1 MLATAQAD
9 RHFLVKRAAALAM
22 LVTVAACGRSG
33 EPPSVESCKTGEA
46 CQAYG
51 RCAFDRATEKCVV
64 GSDSDCAGS
73 RACQK
78 DGLCFMERNTC
89 VKRE

>member
-1 MLATAQAD
+1 MT
-9 RHFLVKRAAALAM
+9 RAAATLAM
-22 LVTVAACGRSG
+22 IVTVVACGPSG
-33 EPPSVESCKTGEA
+33 SPPSVESCKTGEA
-46 CQAYG
+46 CQAHG

-64 GSDSDCAGS
+64 GSDADCAGS

-78 DGLCFMERNTC
+78 DGLCFMERKTC

>member
-1 MLATAQAD
+1 M
-9 RHFLVKRAAALAM
+9 KRAAATAIAAIFM
-22 LVTVAACGRSG
+22 IVACGPG
-33 EPPSVESCKTGEA
+33 EPASVESCKTGEA
-46 CQAYG
+46 CQSHG

-64 GSDSDCAGS
+64 GTDADCKSS

-78 DGLCFMERNTC
+78 DGLCFKEGTTC

>member
-1 MLATAQAD
+1 MKAVAATA
-9 RHFLVKRAAALAM
+9 FAAI
-22 LVTVAACGRSG
+22 VTIAACG
-33 EPPSVESCKTGEA
+33 PPGGPASVESCKTGEA
-46 CQAYG
+46 CQAHG

-64 GSDSDCAGS
+64 GSDADCAAS

-78 DGLCFMERNTC
+78 DGLCFKEGTTC